1 MRQAPQTAR
10 LWGFFAYVMAM
21 SLIPGSLIVR
31 LAQAEDMTAWENTT
45 THTRERLHAMDAVI
59 NQQGDP
65 GEAYENYMA
74 TFSPSVRAHGLLP
87 GVVADHAA
95 VREFYHGLFG
105 TFEDSVLVSD
115 ELIVAGPMAAQRY
128 HSLGYMT
135 GTFDG
140 VAMDRKLVAI
150 RGQTF
155 FRLDADGLIAE
166 RWSNHDHAYRLAQ
179 IKGESA
185 TEEGRQLAG
194 LLNGPGLSEQSVY
207 DRLASMAAAFNLIHD
222 PDERET
228 RFLAFFDK
236 DVVVHGIS
244 AGQAGLGEFADYCRA
259 RWQALPDL
267 VISLEAK
274 LSAWSMG
281 AVRWRATGSFRE
293 RYDDIELTQAPV
305 TLTGETILRF
315 NQAGK
320 VVEIWINDSGLY
332 EHTANHEKRNAY
344 FGDLHVHTRL
354 SVDAFAF
361 GALGYPD
368 DAYRYAR
375 GAPVKHASGR
385 HIRIKTPL
393 DFMAVTDHAEYLGVL
408 NAMGDPA
415 SPLSKLQLARE
426 LYSKDKSMLASAV
439 ETFKASIFGNRALP
453 ELVGEDTLQT
463 LWSDTIAAAERHY
476 KPGTF
481 TTFIAFEWSATPDGA
496 NLHRNVIFRGGAGTV
511 PIRPLSAF
519 DSINPEDLWEYMDQ
533 ARRAGADVI
542 AIPHNSNLSD
552 GRMFPLYQSAGQ
564 LVDRDYAETRI
575 RNEPLVELLQ
585 IKGSSETHPLISAT
599 DEWASF
605 ELLEELMGGSGRNG
619 AVKGSYVR
627 DAYRTGLQINNEIG
641 INPYQFGLIGSSDSH
656 NASVPVEEDNYSGKI
671 GTGDATPESRRYGG
685 SITSQNIK
693 YSAAGLAGVW
703 AEENTR
709 ESIFAALK
717 RKEAFAT
724 SGPRI
729 RIRMFAGWSFEDSIL
744 WRPDMIRTAYANGV
758 AMGGNLHAAG
768 SRTKIPRL
776 LISAMRDPDSAPL
789 QRLQVIKGWLADGE
803 THERVFDVVC
813 SDGLE
818 PVNYRCPDNGAT
830 VDLDDCG
837 HSADRGDVELAGVW
851 TDPDFDAASS
861 AFYYA
866 RVLENPTCRWST
878 WDALRMGWDLPSEV
892 PAVIQERAWT
902 SPVWYEPGK
911 K

>member
-1 MRQAPQTAR
+1 MRQAPQTFR
-10 LWGFFAYVMAM
+10 LWGFFAYVMGM
-21 SLIPGSLIVR
+21 SLIPG
-31 LAQAEDMTAWENTT
+31 AQAEDRAAWKISTAQ
-45 THTRERLHAMDAVI
+45 TRERLHAMDAVI
-59 NQQGDP
+59 NQQGNP

-74 TFSPSVRAHGLLP
+74 TFSPSIRAYGLLP
-87 GVVADHAA
+87 GVTADYAA
-95 VREFYHGLFG
+95 VREFYRGLFSA
-105 TFEDSVLVSD
+105 FEDSVLVSD
-115 ELIVAGPMAAQRY
+115 ELVVAGPMAAQRY

-140 VAMDRKLVAI
+140 VAMDRKLVGI

-155 FRLDADGLIAE
+155 FRLDADGLITE

-179 IKGESA
+179 IKGEAA
-185 TEEGRQLAG
+185 TEEGRQLAE
-194 LLNGPGLSEQSVY
+194 LLNGQGLSEQEVY

-222 PDERET
+222 PNEREA

-236 DVVVHGIS
+236 DVVVHGIA

-267 VISLEAK
+267 VINLEAK

-281 AVRWRATGSFRE
+281 AVRWRATGSLRQ
-293 RYDDIELTQAPV
+293 RYDDIEPTQAPV
-305 TLTGETILRF
+305 TLTSETIMRF

-320 VVEIWINDSGLY
+320 VAEIWVNDSRLH
-332 EHTANHEKRNAY
+332 EHSASHEKRNAY

-375 GAPVKHASGR
+375 GEPVKHVSGR

-408 NAMGDPA
+408 NAMGDTA
-415 SPLSKLQLARE
+415 SPLSKLQLAKQ
-426 LYSKDKSMLASAV
+426 LYSKEKSIVASAV

-453 ELVGEDTLQT
+453 ELVGEDTLRT

-481 TTFIAFEWSATPDGA
+481 TTFIAFEWSATPGGA
-496 NLHRNVIFRGGAGTV
+496 NLHRNVIFRGGADTV
-511 PIRPLSAF
+511 PTRPLSAF
-519 DSINPEDLWEYMDQ
+519 DSIKPEDLWEYMEQ
-533 ARRAGADVI
+533 SRRDGADVI

-552 GRMFPLYQSAGQ
+552 GRMFPPYQSAGQ
-564 LVDRDYAETRI
+564 PVDRNYAETRI

-585 IKGSSETHPLISAT
+585 IKGSSETHPLLSVT

-627 DAYRTGLQINNEIG
+627 DAFRTGLQIDNEID
-641 INPYQFGLIGSSDSH
+641 INPYQFGVIGSSDSH
-656 NASVPVEEDNYSGKI
+656 NANVPVEEDNYSGKI
-671 GTGDATPESRRYGG
+671 GTGDATPETRRYGG

-693 YSAAGLAGVW
+693 YSAAGLGGVW

-717 RKEAFAT
+717 RKETFAT

-729 RIRMFAGWSFEDSIL
+729 RIRMFAGWSFEETL
-744 WRPDMIRTAYANGV
+744 LGQPDMIRAAYANGV
-758 AMGGNLHAAG
+758 SMGGNLYPSG
-768 SRTKIPRL
+768 TGTKIPRL
-776 LISAMRDPDSAPL
+776 LISAMRDPHSAPL

-803 THERVFDVVC
+803 THEKVFDVVC
-813 SDGLE
+813 SDGLK

-830 VDLDDCG
+830 VDLNDCS
-837 HSADRGDVELAGVW
+837 HSTDKGDALLAGVW
-851 TDPDFDAASS
+851 TDPEFDAAAP
-861 AFYYA
+861 AFYYT

-878 WDALRMGWDLPSEV
+878 WDALRMDWELPSEV
-892 PAVIQERAWT
+892 PATIQERAWT
-902 SPVWYEPGK
+902 SPVWYHPEQEFHP
-911 K
+911 